1 MTGWYFR
8 SNFVFLGKPSGSC
21 VENPPQNPDRG
32 GTAWLCGEGFRAR
45 NAEAMKRTILLL
57 SLLLA
62 AAAYAQPSEPAVNYY
77 AKDGTVQASDGTVYS
92 VDGADSPSIIIANAE
107 NRYSRAGASPSLYY
121 RDGRRLETVEEY
133 ESVNGVVEDQEIVNR
148 ILRDMFTDEQIVALR
163 NLRLPLAVG
172 CMVNPET
179 GVQLEVS
186 FVIGNYPEMTSLP
199 PDFYRTFEKRLK
211 EEVRWNVNDFAKQLK
226 YMFGLTIFNFRKLPL
241 TSELEEKSAE

>member
-1 MTGWYFR
+1 
-8 SNFVFLGKPSGSC
+8 
-21 VENPPQNPDRG
+21 
-32 GTAWLCGEGFRAR
+32 
-45 NAEAMKRTILLL
+45 MKRTILLL

-133 ESVNGVVEDQEIVNR
+133 ESVNGAVEDQEIVNR

-172 CMVNPET
+172 CAVNPET

-241 TSELEEKSAE
+241 ASELEEKSAE

>member
-1 MTGWYFR
+1 M
-8 SNFVFLGKPSGSC
+8 
-21 VENPPQNPDRG
+21 
-32 GTAWLCGEGFRAR
+32 
-45 NAEAMKRTILLL
+45 LL
-57 SLLLA
+57 SLLFA
-62 AAAYAQPSEPAVNYY
+62 ATGYGQTPEPAVNYY
-77 AKDGTVQASDGTVYS
+77 AKDGTVQASDGTVYCI
-92 VDGADSPSIIIANAE
+92 DGADSSIITISNAE
-107 NRYSRAGASPSLYY
+107 NRYSTVDASPSLYY
-121 RDGRRLETVEEY
+121 KDGRRLETVEEY
-133 ESVNGVVEDQEIVNR
+133 ESVNGAVEDQEIVNR

-172 CMVNPET
+172 CTVNPET

>member
-1 MTGWYFR
+1 
-8 SNFVFLGKPSGSC
+8 
-21 VENPPQNPDRG
+21 
-32 GTAWLCGEGFRAR
+32 
-45 NAEAMKRTILLL
+45 MKRTILLL

-121 RDGRRLETVEEY
+121 KDGRRLEIVEEY
-133 ESVNGVVEDQEIVNR
+133 ESVNGAVEDQEIVNR

-172 CMVNPET
+172 CAVNPED
-179 GVQLEVS
+179 GVQFEVS
-186 FVIGNYPEMTSLP
+186 FVIGNYPELTSLS
-199 PDFYRTFEKRLK
+199 PDFYRTLEKRLK

-241 TSELEEKSAE
+241 TSELEEKPAE

>member
-1 MTGWYFR
+1 MTSWYFR

-133 ESVNGVVEDQEIVNR
+133 ESVNGAVEDQEIVNR

>member
-1 MTGWYFR
+1 
-8 SNFVFLGKPSGSC
+8 
-21 VENPPQNPDRG
+21 
-32 GTAWLCGEGFRAR
+32 
-45 NAEAMKRTILLL
+45 MKRTILLL

-77 AKDGTVQASDGTVYS
+77 AKDGIVSATDGTVYCI
-92 VDGADSPSIIIANAE
+92 DGADSPSIIIANAE

-121 RDGRRLETVEEY
+121 KDGRRLETVEEY
-133 ESVNGVVEDQEIVNR
+133 ESVDGAVEDQEIVNR

-163 NLRLPLAVG
+163 KLRLPLAVG
-172 CMVNPET
+172 CAVNPET

-211 EEVRWNVNDFAKQLK
+211 EEVRWHVNDFAKQLK

>member
-1 MTGWYFR
+1 MTSWYFR

-32 GTAWLCGEGFRAR
+32 GRPGFAGRGVRAR
-45 NAEAMKRTILLL
+45 NAEAMKRAIMLL
-57 SLLLA
+57 SLLFA
-62 AAAYAQPSEPAVNYY
+62 ATGYGQTPEPAVNYY
-77 AKDGTVQASDGTVYS
+77 AKDGTVSATDGTVYCI
-92 VDGADSPSIIIANAE
+92 DGADSPSIIIANAE

-133 ESVNGVVEDQEIVNR
+133 ESVNGAVEDQEIVNR

-211 EEVRWNVNDFAKQLK
+211 EEVRWHVNDFAKQLK

-241 TSELEEKSAE
+241 TSELEEKPAE

>member
-1 MTGWYFR
+1 M
-8 SNFVFLGKPSGSC
+8 
-21 VENPPQNPDRG
+21 
-32 GTAWLCGEGFRAR
+32 
-45 NAEAMKRTILLL
+45 LL
-57 SLLLA
+57 SLLFA
-62 AAAYAQPSEPAVNYY
+62 ATGYGQTPEPAVNYY
-77 AKDGTVQASDGTVYS
+77 AKDGTVSATDGTVYCI
-92 VDGADSPSIIIANAE
+92 DGADSPSIIIANAE

-133 ESVNGVVEDQEIVNR
+133 ESVNGAVEDQEIVNR

-172 CMVNPET
+172 CAVNPED

-211 EEVRWNVNDFAKQLK
+211 EEVRWHVNDFAKQLK

-241 TSELEEKSAE
+241 TSELEEKPAE

>member
-1 MTGWYFR
+1 MTSWYFR

-107 NRYSRAGASPSLYY
+107 NRYSRAGTSPSLYY

-133 ESVNGVVEDQEIVNR
+133 ESVNGAVEDQEIVNR